1 MRFPQAFRGEFAVF
15 SPLPGCFEHFG
26 LDFMV
31 DEDFHVWLLEANPGP
46 DFKQVCLFL
55 GGGACMRA
63 AASCSDSSPVSRVRV
78 IAIWLGVSPCG
89 LGAKNS
95 A

>member
-1 MRFPQAFRGEFAVF
+1 MPPQPAFVGVLLDVRAQAFRGEFAVF

-46 DFKQVCLFL
+46 DFKQVRPPL
-55 GGGACMRA
+55 
-63 AASCSDSSPVSRVRV
+63 PVPVE
-78 IAIWLGVSPCG
+78 
-89 LGAKNS
+89 
-95 A
+95 

>member
-1 MRFPQAFRGEFAVF
+1 MPWRIACRPSPQAFRGEFAVF

-46 DFKQVCLFL
+46 DFKQVRLTPP
-55 GGGACMRA
+55 ARA
-63 AASCSDSSPVSRVRV
+63 RARTP
-78 IAIWLGVSPCG
+78 
-89 LGAKNS
+89 KT
-95 A
+95 

>member
-1 MRFPQAFRGEFAVF
+1 MTYSAFPSHQHGNYSPVYLRQGIGHIHCLASLSPPPFGQAFRGEFTVF

-46 DFKQVCLFL
+46 DFKQVH
-55 GGGACMRA
+55 
-63 AASCSDSSPVSRVRV
+63 
-78 IAIWLGVSPCG
+78 
-89 LGAKNS
+89 
-95 A
+95 

>member
-1 MRFPQAFRGEFAVF
+1 AFRGEFAVF

-46 DFKQVCLFL
+46 DFKQ
-55 GGGACMRA
+55 
-63 AASCSDSSPVSRVRV
+63 
-78 IAIWLGVSPCG
+78 
-89 LGAKNS
+89 
-95 A
+95 

>member
-1 MRFPQAFRGEFAVF
+1 MPILILAPPQAFRGEFTVF

-46 DFKQVCLFL
+46 DFKQV
-55 GGGACMRA
+55 RE
-63 AASCSDSSPVSRVRV
+63 
-78 IAIWLGVSPCG
+78 
-89 LGAKNS
+89 
-95 A
+95 